1 MQLRVVHTTTYTYA
15 DTVPLCHTEVRLEP
29 RTARN
34 QTLQQYELEV
44 DPTPG
49 ATITREDYF
58 GNAVTMFTIDV
69 PHRILRIAAHSLVE
83 MHEQEPIHPALTP
96 PWEQVREVVQ
106 RHDSDAAFDAFQFVY
121 ESPRVILAPEFSSY
135 AEPSF
140 PAGRPLLE
148 GALDL
153 CHRIF
158 IDFKYDQG
166 ATTVST
172 PVEDALRAR
181 RGVCQDFAH
190 VMIGCLRSLG
200 LSARYVSGYLRTDD
214 DGIGA
219 QASHAWLSVFC
230 PGFGWLDLDPTNDVL
245 PSTRHVT
252 LGWGRD
258 YSDVAPV
265 NGVALGGGKQTIDVD
280 VMVTPPEQPGY
291 EI

>member
-1 MQLRVVHTTTYTYA
+1 MLLRVVHTTTYSYA
-15 DTVPLCHTEVRLEP
+15 ATVPLCHTEVRLEP
-29 RTARN
+29 RNARN
-34 QTLQQYELEV
+34 QTLHEHQLEI

-49 ATITREDYF
+49 ATNTREDYF

-69 PHRILRIAAHSLVE
+69 PHRTLRIAARSLVE

-106 RHDSDAAFDAFQFVY
+106 RHESDAAFDAFQFAY
-121 ESPRVILAPEFSSY
+121 ESPRVILGTEFSAY

-140 PAGRPLLE
+140 PVGRPLLE

-158 IDFKYDQG
+158 TEFKYDQG
-166 ATTVST
+166 ATTVTT
-172 PVEDALRAR
+172 PVEEAMRAR

-214 DGIGA
+214 DAIGA
-219 QASHAWLSVFC
+219 HASHAWLSVFC

-258 YSDVAPV
+258 YTDVAPV
-265 NGVALGGGKQTIDVD
+265 NGVALGGGKQIIDVD
-280 VMVTPPEQPGY
+280 VMVTPREEPAY
-291 EI
+291 AI